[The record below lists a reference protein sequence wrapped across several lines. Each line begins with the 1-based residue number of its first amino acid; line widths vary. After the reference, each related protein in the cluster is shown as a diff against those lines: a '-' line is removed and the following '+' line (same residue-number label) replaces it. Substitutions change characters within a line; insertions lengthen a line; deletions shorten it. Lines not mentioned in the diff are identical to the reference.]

1 MKYALTLTIG
11 MLMFFSV
18 SLGFSGIRETA
29 TLKQKYK
36 DAIDAGTDAAAK
48 YTTYLNEENLYGL
61 SNGFGEGY
69 KDSLNI
75 QLDKEESLKW
85 FYRVFFRNMGIDE
98 NTEFADQVKKYI
110 PIKALIGFDRVYI
123 ANEEDVWIEEKP
135 FNIEYNG
142 QEYLFTLSNQIKDLT
157 TDTWLNI
164 NDIGLNQVTKD
175 TLLNQ
180 FIKDSIERAANNRTD
195 KESELYYTINIGMN
209 ENDPKFTSIQGVSFV
224 VLVEGLPIPSK
235 NLFNPSEKFY
245 AFSIGGSQIIRK
257 N

>member
-1 MKYALTLTIG
+1 MKYALTLAIG
-11 MLMFFSV
+11 MLMFFSI
-18 SLGFSGIRETA
+18 SLGFNGIRETA
-29 TLKQKYK
+29 TLKQRYK
-36 DAIDAGTDAAAK
+36 DAIDAGTDAASK

-75 QLDKEESLKW
+75 QLDKENSLKW

-98 NTEFADQVKKYI
+98 NTDLADQVKKYI
-110 PIKALIGFDRVYI
+110 PVKALIGFDRIYI
-123 ANEEDVWIEEKP
+123 ANEDDVWIKEEP

-157 TDTWLNI
+157 TDTWLQI
-164 NDIGLNQVTKD
+164 NDIGLSQVSKD

-180 FIKDSIERAANNRTD
+180 FIKDIIEDAANDRAN
-195 KESELYYTINIGMN
+195 KESDLYYTINIGMN
-209 ENDPKFTSIQGVSFV
+209 ENDPKFTTIQGVSFV
-224 VLVEGLPIPSK
+224 VLVEGLPIPSM

-245 AFSIGGSQIIRK
+245 AFSIGGSQITRK